1 MQTDLKI
8 KCANLKVILAVLMK
22 WRYFHDKNIMQ
33 MCDMK
38 GNILLNVVQKSIINR
53 PNVNKEMI

>member
-8 KCANLKVILAVLMK
+8 KCANLKVILAVLMT

-38 GNILLNVVQKSIINR
+38 GNILLNVVQKS
-53 PNVNKEMI
+53 